1 MSAPGLVTLK
11 PVDDQAGAWKRA
23 APADRDAAGVPHR
36 LSLTPVRL
44 RHPARPRC
52 TIMTPTLPDRLA
64 SQYPVLA
71 EIDPAERTAVLAAH
85 AQFVSVVDGTLLFE
99 QNAPSR
105 GFPMVLHGAVRV
117 ARGSPGGRTLE
128 LYRVTP
134 GELCVVSTSCLFGRQ
149 PLSAHGQ
156 ATEATE
162 LVLLSP
168 EGFARWSA
176 CEPFRH
182 FILGTFADRLADL
195 MALAEAVA
203 FQRLDQRLATAL
215 LGHGAT
221 LHSTHQALADE
232 LGTVREIVT
241 RLLKRFELA
250 GWVVLGR
257 ERIDLRDS
265 AALRALADGAPPM
278 P

>member
-1 MSAPGLVTLK
+1 MDP
-11 PVDDQAGAWKRA
+11 
-23 APADRDAAGVPHR
+23 
-36 LSLTPVRL
+36 SLL
-44 RHPARPRC
+44 E
-52 TIMTPTLPDRLA
+52 RLA
-64 SQYPVLA
+64 PHYPVLA
-71 EIDPAERTAVLAAH
+71 EINPTERAAVLDNETRV
-85 AQFVSVVDGTLLFE
+85 VSVPTGTVLFE
-99 QNAPSR
+99 QDAPCQ
-105 GFPMVLHGAVRV
+105 GFPMVLSGVVRV

-134 GELCVVSTSCLFGRQ
+134 GELCVVSASCLFGHQ

-182 FILGTFADRLADL
+182 YVFGVFADRVADL

-203 FQRLDQRLATAL
+203 FQRLDQRLAAAL

-241 RLLKRFELA
+241 RLLKRFEQA
-250 GWVVLGR
+250 GWVALGR
-257 ERIDLRDS
+257 ERIDVRDS
-265 AALRALADGAPPM
+265 AALRALAAGVPPAP
-278 P
+278 